1 MKTSTRI
8 KMILFS
14 LLVCLRAWSQNEPVL
29 TLTTALNSKDAS
41 QLVFEPDG
49 ELEISIW
56 NEASLQLTI
65 EINNTELRR
74 EQIKALTPL
83 ALFKSETVL
92 EGKCLLLNMPG
103 LKRKTIINGKEIVW
117 NIRYILKI
125 PRSIQV
131 VRKSTGLE
139 IQ

>member
-1 MKTSTRI
+1 MKTSTQ
-8 KMILFS
+8 ILIIAFS
-14 LLVCLRAWSQNEPVL
+14 QMVCFKGWSQNEPVL

-56 NEASLQLTI
+56 NDASLQLTI
-65 EINNTELRR
+65 EINNTDLRR

-125 PRSIQV
+125 PRTIQV
-131 VRKSTGLE
+131 VRKSEVIET
-139 IQ
+139 Q